1 FSFLSVSFQFPFSF
15 LSVSFQFPPQFPPQF
30 GTKRVVAAAAAQQI
44 TGDRAMLELSSYHG
58 ITIFTLAD
66 YLAA

>member
-1 FSFLSVSFQFPFSF
+1 MEMMSIAGFLSVSF
-15 LSVSFQFPPQFPPQF
+15 QFPPQF
-30 GTKRVVAAAAAQQI
+30 GTKRVVAAAPAPQI
-44 TGDRAMLELSSYHG
+44 TGERAMLELSSYHG